1 MQTIKPN
8 AALLTAGGI
17 KNHKEDDTMGPAQLH
32 DFITEAIAR
41 HHALAIELS
50 DDLYAHPELPDQEF
64 RSSAKMVELLKAA
77 GYEVEY
83 PYMGYP
89 TAFRAELSNG
99 PGPHAAI
106 LVEYDALPGLGH
118 ACGHNVHGS
127 MSILAA
133 LALMDLKDQFPGK
146 LSVIGTPAEEEDGKK
161 IGMAARGA
169 FDGLDLAV
177 MNHSYSGGVS
187 LPDMDLLGLQCYIL
201 DFHGTSAH
209 AAAGPWKG
217 HSALACARKF
227 LDLVDARREC
237 FTGDIRFN
245 GVILDGGRAPNI
257 LPDKAQVRL
266 EYRADSR
273 AKMNMLND
281 IMHKCAKGASIALD
295 CEYTYAKG
303 FDGFDDM
310 VCVPALQKEVSGLIK
325 ALGHPCGAP
334 QTPSGSSDVGNTSY
348 RCPTIQPLIAICQ
361 APYALHTIEF
371 REETIK
377 EPAHKAIA
385 DGAQLIAELVY
396 RTMTDESFRSEVNS
410 SFQAA
415 LKAKLDA

>member
-1 MQTIKPN
+1 MAQS
-8 AALLTAGGI
+8 TAQ
-17 KNHKEDDTMGPAQLH
+17 KTFDRKEDDSMGSQKLH
-32 DFITEAIAR
+32 DFISDAIR
-41 HHALAIELS
+41 KHHGLAVELS

-64 RSSAKMVELLKAA
+64 RSSAKMADILREA

-89 TAFRAELSNG
+89 TAFRAELDNG
-99 PGPHAAI
+99 PGPRAAI

-133 LALMDLKDQFPGK
+133 LALMENKDKFPGR
-146 LSVIGTPAEEEDGKK
+146 LSIIGTPAEEEDGKK
-161 IGMAARGA
+161 IGMSARGA

-177 MNHSYSGGVS
+177 MNHSYSGPVS
-187 LPDMDLLGLQCYIL
+187 MPDMELLGLACYIL
-201 DFHGTSAH
+201 EFKGTSAH

-237 FTGDIRFN
+237 FTGDVRFN

-257 LPDKAQVRL
+257 LPDKAVVRL

-273 AKMNMLND
+273 SKMNLLHD
-281 IMHKCAKGASIALD
+281 IMHKCARGACIALD
-295 CEYTYAKG
+295 CEYTYSKG

-310 VCVPALQKEVSGLIK
+310 VCVPALQKEVSGLLE
-325 ALGHPCGAP
+325 ALGHSAAP
-334 QTPSGSSDVGNTSY
+334 PQAPSGSSDVGNTSY
-348 RCPTIQPLIAICQ
+348 RCPTIQPLVTICQ
-361 APYALHTIEF
+361 PNYALHTIEF

-377 EPAHKAIA
+377 QPAHDAIA
-385 DGAQLIAELVY
+385 VGAQLIAELVY
-396 RTMTDESFRSEVNS
+396 RTMTDEAFRSEVNES
-410 SFQAA
+410 YQTS
-415 LKAKLDA
+415 LKAKLNG

>member
-1 MQTIKPN
+1 MHTSKPR
-8 AALLTAGGI
+8 AHPGT
-17 KNHKEDDTMGPAQLH
+17 KEHKEDDSMGSRKLNN
-32 DFITEAIAR
+32 FISEAVR
-41 HHALAIELS
+41 KHHGLAIELS

-64 RSSAKMVELLKAA
+64 RSSAKMADILKAA

-89 TAFRAELSNG
+89 TAFRAELDNG

-133 LALMDLKDQFPGK
+133 LALMDLRDKFPGK
-146 LSVIGTPAEEEDGKK
+146 LSIIGTPAEEEDGKK

-177 MNHSYSGGVS
+177 MNHSYSGTES
-187 LPDMDLLGLQCYIL
+187 LPDMDLLGLACYIL
-201 DFHGTSAH
+201 DFKGTSAH

-237 FTGDIRFN
+237 FTGDVRFN

-257 LPDKAQVRL
+257 LPDHTQIRL
-266 EYRADSR
+266 EYRAASR
-273 AKMNMLND
+273 SKMNELYD
-281 IMHKCAKGASIALD
+281 IMHKCAKGACIALD
-295 CEYTYAKG
+295 CEYTCEKG

-310 VCVPALQKEVSGLIK
+310 VCVPALQKEVSGLIE

-334 QTPSGSSDVGNTSY
+334 QPPSGSSDVGNTSY
-348 RCPTIQPLIAICQ
+348 RCPTIQPLISICK

-377 EPAHKAIA
+377 PDAHKAIA
-385 DGAQLIAELVY
+385 DGAALLAELVY
-396 RTMTDESFRSEVNS
+396 QVLTDDDFRSTVNAS
-410 SFQAA
+410 YQAA
-415 LKAKLDA
+415 LKTKLDG